1 MLHDAGVA
9 FCLKKRLLYP
19 AGVLL
24 HFVGVLLCFAGT
36 LLRFAG
42 NLLRRGGALLRLG
55 GAFLRHVGT
64 LLCFEGALLR
74 FTGVLPCFVGE
85 LILQKRLQKTAFSV
99 INCSK
104 FKIGINRTASNRCTK
119 WSSVVP
125 KGFRNV
131 F

>member
-1 MLHDAGVA
+1 MLQDAGVA
-9 FCLKKRLLYP
+9 FCLSKRLLYP

-24 HFVGVLLCFAGT
+24 HFVGVLPCFVGT
-36 LLRFAG
+36 
-42 NLLRRGGALLRLG
+42 LLRLG
-55 GAFLRHVGT
+55 GAFLRLVGM
-64 LLCFEGALLR
+64 LLCFAGALLR

-85 LILQKRLQKTAFSV
+85 LILQKRLQKTSFSV